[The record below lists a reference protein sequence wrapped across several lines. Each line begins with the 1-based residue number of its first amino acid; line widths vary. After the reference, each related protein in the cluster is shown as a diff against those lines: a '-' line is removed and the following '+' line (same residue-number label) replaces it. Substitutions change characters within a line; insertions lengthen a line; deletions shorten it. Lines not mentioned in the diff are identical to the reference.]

1 MADYSGYTPQRQ
13 QQRQDPWADAATNIA
28 KMFMPDQET
37 QLRMGQLRQQGQ
49 LNDVRLVNAEA
60 ERKATDARA
69 AYDADRIAEAKN
81 QRALL
86 EEKGRIMADAAATGA
101 LTPAQA
107 RRLAEINTR
116 LGGAAGS
123 GSVADIWKMTPDGKA
138 AAKAQAD
145 AKAAALAEKERKKLE
160 AEANA
165 NRQKAEAEAKA
176 AREKADNEYF
186 AGEAKKVKEYQP
198 PNDMDLRNAV
208 VAQVYE
214 LTQGRALT
222 EDDLNLIM
230 RAARRAKLRGS
241 AEEIAQAAV
250 TKALGSDAATAEKNT
265 DAMTPAEEIE
275 NLRETDPVKAREAER
290 VRKFKKEAFEA
301 VKGLKA
307 GEAEAI
313 VVEGTPEEIKAQ
325 VAGKPPGT
333 RVIWRNTLTGQY
345 GGGMVPPSNWS
356 YPGQLPP
363 SITGSTLPPG
373 TGVPTASLAPGG
385 FYAAPQIVP
394 ADDPRRTL
402 GYFAAWQR

>member
-1 MADYSGYTPQRQ
+1 MADYSGYTSQR
-13 QQRQDPWADAATNIA
+13 QQRQDPWADAATGIA

-37 QLRMGQLRQQGQ
+37 QLRMGQLRQQNQ
-49 LNDVRLVNAEA
+49 LGELRLKNADA
-60 ERKATDARA
+60 DSKAADARA
-69 AYDADRIAEAKN
+69 IYDADRISEAN
-81 QRALL
+81 VQRALNA
-86 EEKGRIMADAAATGA
+86 ERAKIMAEAAAKNT
-101 LTPAQA
+101 LTAEQA
-107 RRLAEINTR
+107 RRLAELNART
-116 LGGAAGS
+116 GNAGS
-123 GSVADIWKMTPDGKA
+123 IADIYKLTPEGKSA
-138 AAKAQAD
+138 AEAQAA
-145 AKAAALAEKERKKLE
+145 AKAAALAEKEKKKLE

-214 LTQGRALT
+214 LTQGKALT

-290 VRKFKKEAFEA
+290 VRKFKKEAFDA

-313 VVEGTPEEIKAQ
+313 VIEGTPEEIKAQ
-325 VAGKPPGT
+325 VADKPPGT

-345 GGGMVPPSNWS
+345 GGGMVPPPNWS
-356 YPGQLPP
+356 FPGQLPRTVTGGVRP
-363 SITGSTLPPG
+363 PTTTAITGLPVG
-373 TGVPTASLAPGG
+373 TVAGDVYGP
-385 FYAAPQIVP
+385 PQIVP

>member
-1 MADYSGYTPQRQ
+1 MADYSGYTSQRQ
-13 QQRQDPWADAATNIA
+13 QQRQDPWADAATGIA

-37 QLRMGQLRQQGQ
+37 QLRMGQLRQQNELGE
-49 LNDVRLVNAEA
+49 LRLKNADA
-60 ERKATDARA
+60 DSKAADARA
-69 AYDADRIAEAKN
+69 IYDADRISEANAQRAFNAERAKIMAEA
-81 QRALL
+81 
-86 EEKGRIMADAAATGA
+86 AAKGA
-101 LTPAQA
+101 LTAEQA
-107 RRLAEINTR
+107 RRLAELNART
-116 LGGAAGS
+116 GNAGS
-123 GSVADIWKMTPDGKA
+123 IADIYKLTPEGKD
-138 AAKAQAD
+138 AAKAQAA

-160 AEANA
+160 AEALKK
-165 NRQKAEAEAKA
+165 KAEDEAAAKA

-198 PNDMDLRNAV
+198 PNDTDLRSAV

-214 LTQGRALT
+214 LTQGKTLT

-250 TKALGSDAATAEKNT
+250 TKVLGSDAATAARNT

-275 NLRETDPVKAREAER
+275 NLRKTDPVKAREAER

-301 VKGLKA
+301 VKGVKA

-313 VVEGTPEEIKAQ
+313 VVEGTPEEIRAK

-345 GGGMVPPSNWS
+345 GGGMVPPPVWS
-356 YPGQLPP
+356 V
-363 SITGSTLPPG
+363 TGG
-373 TGVPTASLAPGG
+373 YQG
-385 FYAAPQIVP
+385 I
-394 ADDPRRTL
+394 PRDRQVL
-402 GYFAAWQR
+402 EYFAPWQR

>member
-13 QQRQDPWADAATNIA
+13 QQRQDPWADAAVGIA
-28 KMFMPDQET
+28 KLFMPDQET
-37 QLRMGQLRQQGQ
+37 QLRVGQLRQQGQ
-49 LNDVRLVNAEA
+49 LNDIRLVNAEA
-60 ERKATDARA
+60 ERKAIDARA

-86 EEKGRIMADAAATGA
+86 EEKGRIMADAAATKS

-123 GSVADIWKMTPDGKA
+123 GSVADIWAMTPEGKA
-138 AAKAQAD
+138 AAA
-145 AKAAALAEKERKKLE
+145 AKAAALEEKNRNKLE
-160 AEANA
+160 AEALKK
-165 NRQKAEAEAKA
+165 KAEDEAAAKA

-186 AGEAKKVKEYQP
+186 AAEAKKAKEYQP
-198 PNDMDLRNAV
+198 PNDMDLRSAI

-214 LTQGRALT
+214 LTQGNTLT

-250 TKALGSDAATAEKNT
+250 TQALGSDAATAARNT
-265 DAMTPAEEIE
+265 DVMTPVDEIE
-275 NLRETDPVKAREAER
+275 NLKKTDPVKAREAGR
-290 VRKFKKEAFEA
+290 VRKFKKEAFDA
-301 VKGLKA
+301 IKGLKA

-313 VVEGTPEEIKAQ
+313 VVEGTPDEIKAQ
-325 VAGKPPGT
+325 VADKPPGT

-363 SITGSTLPPG
+363 SITGATLPPG
-373 TGVPTASLAPGG
+373 AGVPRASLAPGG
-385 FYAAPQIVP
+385 FYATPQIVP

>member
-13 QQRQDPWADAATNIA
+13 QQRQDPWADAATGIA

-37 QLRMGQLRQQGQ
+37 QLRMGQLRQQNELGE
-49 LNDVRLVNAEA
+49 LRLKNADA
-60 ERKATDARA
+60 DSKAADARA
-69 AYDADRIAEAKN
+69 IYDADRISEANAQRGFNAERAKIMAEA
-81 QRALL
+81 
-86 EEKGRIMADAAATGA
+86 AAKGA
-101 LTPAQA
+101 LTAEQA
-107 RRLAEINTR
+107 RRLAELNART
-116 LGGAAGS
+116 GNAGS
-123 GSVADIWKMTPDGKA
+123 IADIYKLTPEGKA
-138 AAKAQAD
+138 AAEAQAA

-160 AEANA
+160 AEAL
-165 NRQKAEAEAKA
+165 KKKGEEEAAAKA
-176 AREKADNEYF
+176 ARDKADNEYF

-198 PNDMDLRNAV
+198 PNDTDLRSAV

-214 LTQGRALT
+214 LTQGKTLT

-250 TKALGSDAATAEKNT
+250 TKVLGSDAATAARNT

-275 NLRETDPVKAREAER
+275 NLRKTDPVKAREAER

-307 GEAEAI
+307 GDAEAI

-325 VAGKPPGT
+325 VADKPPGT